1 MLKRVG
7 VGEEHVGREGS
18 WRERWMD
25 GKVMEAGPRSVVDNN
40 DRHGCGPVWDGK
52 RGEQGTDG
60 SRTRGVGRWG
70 GGIECGR

>member
-1 MLKRVG
+1 MEGVRQEGCEQMLKRVG
-7 VGEEHVGREGS
+7 VGEEHVRREGS

-52 RGEQGTDG
+52 RGDG
-60 SRTRGVGRWG
+60 AG
-70 GGIECGR
+70 G